1 MLQWRIMDG
10 GCLNMVDLSDF
21 ELEFSAQVTVSGT
34 MDFDELVEYRG
45 DVEDYI
51 ENNIHDCDVEIQDI
65 EESLNIFTEEEY
77 TNLVRNH
84 DKKTLRL
91 RDEIVTLKQNLDTL
105 SETVISL
112 NEQIEVLRGN

>member
-1 MLQWRIMDG
+1 
-10 GCLNMVDLSDF
+10 MVDLSDF

-91 RDEIVTLKQNLDTL
+91 RDEIVTLKLLVEKQVNQLEEL
-105 SETVISL
+105 AETVISL

>member
-1 MLQWRIMDG
+1 
-10 GCLNMVDLSDF
+10 MVDLSDF